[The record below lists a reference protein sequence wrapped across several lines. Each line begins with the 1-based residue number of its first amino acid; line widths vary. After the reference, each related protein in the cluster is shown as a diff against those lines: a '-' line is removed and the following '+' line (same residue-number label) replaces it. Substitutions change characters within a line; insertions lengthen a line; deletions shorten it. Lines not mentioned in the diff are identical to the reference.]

1 MHDSPAPRAVK
12 ITIIERFFIS
22 DDFIIASVSMGT
34 TDGDIGE
41 AFGDFTS
48 SPSAK
53 LPITKTPHKLRYGGF
68 YEPGTA
74 IFWLSGATI
83 GLKELQNSLNRNCPT
98 PLMSPARHQDCARRR
113 RTDLCH
119 PLDVGNLY

>member
-1 MHDSPAPRAVK
+1 
-12 ITIIERFFIS
+12 
-22 DDFIIASVSMGT
+22 MGT

-41 AFGDFTS
+41 DFGDFTS
-48 SPSAK
+48 SHFAT
-53 LPITKTPHKLRYGGF
+53 LPITKTPTNCFKEVFMDLTQPFFGCER
-68 YEPGTA
+68 
-74 IFWLSGATI
+74 ATR

-98 PLMSPARHQDCARRR
+98 HLMSPARHQDCVRRR

>member
-1 MHDSPAPRAVK
+1 
-12 ITIIERFFIS
+12 
-22 DDFIIASVSMGT
+22 MGT

-41 AFGDFTS
+41 AFGDFS
-48 SPSAK
+48 SSHSAT
-53 LPITKTPHKLRYGGF
+53 LPITKTPTNCVMGVFMGLARPFVGC
-68 YEPGTA
+68 E
-74 IFWLSGATI
+74 GATR

-119 PLDVGNLY
+119 PLDVDNLY

>member
-41 AFGDFTS
+41 AFGDFS
-48 SPSAK
+48 SSHSAT
-53 LPITKTPHKLRYGGF
+53 LPITKPPQIALWGF
-68 YEPGTA
+68 LWAWHSHFLAVRGDYR
-74 IFWLSGATI
+74 
-83 GLKELQNSLNRNCPT
+83 LKRASKFFE
-98 PLMSPARHQDCARRR
+98 
-113 RTDLCH
+113 
-119 PLDVGNLY
+119 

>member
-41 AFGDFTS
+41 AFGDFS
-48 SPSAK
+48 SSHSAT
-53 LPITKTPHKLRYGGF
+53 LPITKTPTNCVMGVF
-68 YEPGTA
+68 M
-74 IFWLSGATI
+74 
-83 GLKELQNSLNRNCPT
+83 GLAQPFFGYQGRL
-98 PLMSPARHQDCARRR
+98 
-113 RTDLCH
+113 
-119 PLDVGNLY
+119 